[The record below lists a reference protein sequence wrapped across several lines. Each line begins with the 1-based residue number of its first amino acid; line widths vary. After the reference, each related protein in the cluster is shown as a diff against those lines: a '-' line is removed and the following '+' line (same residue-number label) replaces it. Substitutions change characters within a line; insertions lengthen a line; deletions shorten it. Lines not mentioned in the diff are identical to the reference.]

1 MKAIVI
7 GATGA
12 TGKEVVDLLL
22 KDVYFTEV
30 ILFVRRTLPRTHEKL
45 TVYEI
50 DFDNPSEWQSLVQGD
65 VLFSCLGTTL
75 KAAGSKEA
83 QWKIDHDYQLTFA
96 QIAKQN
102 GVSTYVLVSSAMAHP
117 DSSFFYMKLKGKL
130 EEAVKALD
138 FERTLIFQPPS
149 LIRENSDRLGE
160 KFGVKILQFLNQF
173 GIAKKQKPLHTKDLA
188 ASMVEHAKGNKKGLQ
203 VFTPKALYPYVI
215 LSATQ

>member
-30 ILFVRRTLPRTHEKL
+30 ILFVRQILPRTHEKL
-45 TVYEI
+45 TVHEI
-50 DFDNPSEWQSLVQGD
+50 EFDNPSEWQSLVQGD

-96 QIAKQN
+96 EIAKEN
-102 GVSTYVLVSSAMAHP
+102 GVPTYVLVSSAMAHP
-117 DSSFFYMKLKGKL
+117 DSSFFYMKMKGKL

-160 KFGVKILQFLNQF
+160 KFGVNILQFLNQF
-173 GIAKKQKPLHTKDLA
+173 GIANKQKPLHTKDLA
-188 ASMVEHAKGNKKGLQ
+188 ASMVEQAKGNKKGLQ
-203 VFTPKALYPYVI
+203 VFTPKEI
-215 LSATQ
+215 

>member
-12 TGKEVVDLLL
+12 TGKEIVDLLL
-22 KDVYFTEV
+22 NDVYFTEV
-30 ILFVRRTLPRTHEKL
+30 ILFVRRILPRSHEKL
-45 TVYEI
+45 TVHEI

-83 QWKIDHDYQLTFA
+83 QWKIDHDYQLKFA
-96 QIAKQN
+96 EIAKEN
-102 GVSTYVLVSSAMAHP
+102 GVPTYVLVSAAMAHP
-117 DSSFFYMKLKGKL
+117 ESSFFYMKMKGQL

-160 KFGVKILQFLNQF
+160 KFGVKFIQFLNQL

-188 ASMVEHAKGNKKGLQ
+188 TSMVEHAKGGEKGLR
-203 VFTPKALYPYVI
+203 VFTPI
-215 LSATQ
+215 DI